1 MRERE
6 RKKTRIKCGIVKN
19 SWEHQLQKNPTKNN
33 VAINLNKLV
42 NEHFLSTFSY
52 SFFFFSFL
60 TSLSFFPFPH
70 SLTLHSSSLSIPS
83 LSHSLFC
90 RSLPKPS
97 TAGLGDNGRGRGG
110 DGEGR
115 GSRGSLFP
123 TRFEAFDHD
132 HRLCERIV
140 INVSGTKFET
150 QLRTLNTFPDTL
162 LGDSK
167 KRIR

>member
-1 MRERE
+1 MVE
-6 RKKTRIKCGIVKN
+6 N
-19 SWEHQLQKNPTKNN
+19 SWKHQLYKNPTKNN
-33 VAINLNKLV
+33 VAINQTSSLTKI
-42 NEHFLSTFSY
+42 FSLL
-52 SFFFFSFL
+52 FL
-60 TSLSFFPFPH
+60 TFFLPISLSFFPFPH
-70 SLTLHSSSLSIPS
+70 SLSLTILLSLSLSVPS
-83 LSHSLFC
+83 LSHLLFC

-97 TAGLGDNGRGRGG
+97 TTGLGDNGRGRG